1 MVRIRVVQID
11 KLCGKSTNSCCLRGE
26 SEHWCSSTP
35 TLAATGQLEVPRLV
49 YGPSCI
55 HKHTYASLES
65 LLLKKVARPAYE
77 DTRMKHENSARLN
90 LKRSTSEE
98 SEAVKKVKLEELE
111 VLKTEDLEDELPQI
125 RNKPLNRGVERIS
138 PYPTEC
144 RPTQPYYDWHRRQL
158 IKDVTERLAIQGRRI
173 VGLPRFLCV
182 SVLP

>member
-1 MVRIRVVQID
+1 
-11 KLCGKSTNSCCLRGE
+11 
-26 SEHWCSSTP
+26 
-35 TLAATGQLEVPRLV
+35 
-49 YGPSCI
+49 
-55 HKHTYASLES
+55 
-65 LLLKKVARPAYE
+65 
-77 DTRMKHENSARLN
+77 MKHENTARLN

-98 SEAVKKVKLEELE
+98 AEAIKKIKLEELE
-111 VLKTEDLEDELPQI
+111 VLKTEDLQDELPQV

>member
-11 KLCGKSTNSCCLRGE
+11 KLCRKSTNSCCLRGE
-26 SEHWCSSTP
+26 RASIGICTP
-35 TLAATGQLEVPRLV
+35 TLAATGKVPRLA

-55 HKHTYASLES
+55 HKHTYASLGS
-65 LLLKKVARPAYE
+65 LLLKSVARPVYE
-77 DTRMKHENSARLN
+77 DTRMKHENTARLN

-98 SEAVKKVKLEELE
+98 AEAVKKIKLEELE
-111 VLKTEDLEDELPQI
+111 VLKTEDLQDELPQV